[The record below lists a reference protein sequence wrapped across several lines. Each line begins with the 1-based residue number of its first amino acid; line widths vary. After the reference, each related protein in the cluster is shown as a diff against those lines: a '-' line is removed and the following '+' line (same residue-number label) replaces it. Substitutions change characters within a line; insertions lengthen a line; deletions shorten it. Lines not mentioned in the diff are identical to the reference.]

1 MGTKNRSEFSS
12 FRGYN
17 LSEKLQIHFHLWSI
31 TMFLANLA
39 EKFDFACLFKYLS
52 IRGQAVSLL
61 NEKGNAETFVNTM
74 MKMKMPRYIL
84 ILMFLNKELENNFFL
99 ELRNDFGIIFL
110 KMTAIIKK
118 KIIYRFTK
126 SLSKCY

>member
-1 MGTKNRSEFSS
+1 MLNYTSLDRELSYASNHGEYTLNGLESLLGTVD
-12 FRGYN
+12 
-17 LSEKLQIHFHLWSI
+17 
-31 TMFLANLA
+31 LA